1 MSSQRGKVEK
11 EESGGQGEEREPWE
25 AREAGPGWK
34 GREASVATTRP
45 GRNSSLGGTAE
56 WEGVLEGGGPGPGVQ
71 GRKPLCLSE
80 QDVLRNGVGE

>member
-11 EESGGQGEEREPWE
+11 EESGGRGEEREPRE

-34 GREASVATTRP
+34 GREASVARQEFLS
-45 GRNSSLGGTAE
+45 GWDSGVVG
-56 WEGVLEGGGPGPGVQ
+56 GVLEGGGPGPGVQ
-71 GRKPLCLSE
+71 GRKQLCLSE